1 MSFETWFT
9 QSKAIMPV
17 IVIHDLEHAVPLARA
32 LIAGGIH
39 CLEVTLR
46 TPQGLQA
53 IEKIAQ
59 ACPDAIIGAG
69 TVVSAQQMRE
79 AKSAGAK
86 FIISPGIS
94 VELCETANELGLP
107 YAPGV
112 MTPSDIIIGLDHG
125 ISLFK
130 LFPADIAG
138 GPKMLKALAG
148 PFPNI
153 KFCPTGGVS
162 PDNIHDYLSLNN
174 VVAVGGSWV
183 CPKELI
189 SKQDWQG
196 ITELAST
203 I

>member
-9 QSKAIMPV
+9 QTKAIMPV
-17 IVIHDLEHAVPLARA
+17 IVINDLDDAIPLARA
-32 LIAGGIH
+32 LMAGGIH

-79 AKSAGAK
+79 AKLAGAK

-94 VELCETANELGLP
+94 SELCRTANELNLP

-125 ISLFK
+125 LSLFK

-138 GPKMLKALAG
+138 GLKMLKALSG

-162 PDNIHDYLSLNN
+162 ADNMNDYLSLNN

-183 CPKELI
+183 CPQALI

-196 ITELAST
+196 ITDLAAR

>member
-9 QSKAIMPV
+9 QTKAIMPV

-69 TVVSAQQMRE
+69 TVVSAQQMRD

-94 VELCETANELGLP
+94 AELCETANELGLP

-189 SKQDWQG
+189 LKQDWQG